1 MARTRRKK
9 TPKRARLLDRAAAG
23 IRRLVR
29 WAALGVAGLAVL
41 LVAWIALYRVVDPP
55 GGLYM
60 WSESRRLGGITQS
73 WVDFDAIAPVMA
85 RSAVAAEDVN
95 FCNHWGFDLRAIRA
109 ALAEGADRGASTI
122 TQQVVKNTFLWQG
135 RSWVRKALEAL
146 ITPMVEILWPKQRIL
161 EVYLNLAEFDEG
173 IFGVEAAAQRYFAR
187 NARAL
192 TAQEAALL
200 AAVLPAPQSRDAARP
215 DGFLSRRAASIADGA
230 ATIARDNRS
239 ACFGG

>member
-1 MARTRRKK
+1 MAGKRRNRK
-9 TPKRARLLDRAAAG
+9 TSKPRLLDRAAMG
-23 IRRLVR
+23 LRRLAR
-29 WAALGVAGLAVL
+29 WAALAASGVAAL

-60 WSESRRLGGITQS
+60 WGESRRLGGITQQ

-85 RSAVAAEDVN
+85 RSVVAAEDVN

-122 TQQVVKNTFLWQG
+122 TQQVVKNTFLWHG
-135 RSWVRKALEAL
+135 RSWLRKALEAVM
-146 ITPMVEILWPKQRIL
+146 TPLVEILWPKQRIL

-173 IFGVEAAAQRYFAR
+173 IFGVQAAAQRYFAR
-187 NARAL
+187 DARAL

-200 AAVLPAPQSRDAARP
+200 AAVLPAPQTRDAARP
-215 DGFLSRRAASIADGA
+215 DGFLGRRAASIADGA